1 MDNQA
6 YVAPKSEKMESCSTS
21 SEAMIPADDKPKYP
35 PEKMGSCS
43 TSGEAVIPPA
53 DDKPKYP
60 PGYRFVPKDVELIVD
75 YLEVK
80 IKNLPIPLDEIN
92 EVHLYEH
99 HPQFLADNNPQL
111 GEKEWYF
118 FTPRDRKYQNGQR
131 PSRSAGNGYWKAT
144 GSDKVISSGGKIV
157 GYKKSLVFHEG
168 KPPAGIKT
176 NWIMHEYKVNQPG
189 RAKTCP
195 TDMRLDDWVLCR
207 LYIKSE
213 RANNKRKRGDDTAQL
228 VKEEDEENN
237 EDQEDQEGEEAA
249 ETNSGN
255 EYQEA
260 AETNSGN
267 YNEYAKIGSNEY
279 ANNIGYNEH
288 ANISYKEFGDI
299 SDNTDTLLFDFV
311 SPFSTNIEDHLV
323 DTSPQVNNFPSSST
337 FPVYRNDSPVLS
349 INYNRPPHYI
359 QPAANNYYALPHDQN
374 HHTTT
379 DHNYDYITT
388 QREMFGVSPSRQVY
402 FENHRSSVHVPYDY
416 PRYQF
421 METPGTFQNIHG
433 NIPSPHIQNQGN
445 IPSPH
450 IQNQGIYERA
460 PSSFGSS
467 SLPSTSTTGASD
479 PTVKPQDNC
488 NDHPDYNQSMPRKRR
503 H

>member
-6 YVAPKSEKMESCSTS
+6 YIAPKSEKMESCSTS
-21 SEAMIPADDKPKYP
+21 
-35 PEKMGSCS
+35 
-43 TSGEAVIPPA
+43 GEAVIPAA

-60 PGYRFVPKDVELIVD
+60 PGYRFVPKDAELIVD

-92 EVHLYEH
+92 EVHLYDH

-157 GYKKSLVFHEG
+157 GYKKSLVYHEG

-213 RANNKRKRGDDTAQL
+213 RANKKRKRGDESAQL
-228 VKEEDEENN
+228 VKEEGEENN
-237 EDQEDQEGEEAA
+237 KDQEDQEREEAT

-255 EYQEA
+255 EDQEA
-260 AETNSGN
+260 AEMNSGN
-267 YNEYAKIGSNEY
+267 YNECANYIGSNEY
-279 ANNIGYNEH
+279 GNNIGCNEYPNNIGNNEH
-288 ANISYKEFGDI
+288 ADIGRYSELADFIDNPLLEFI
-299 SDNTDTLLFDFV
+299 F
-311 SPFSTNIEDHLV
+311 PFNMNVEDHLV
-323 DTSPQVNNFPSSST
+323 DTSPQVYNLPPSST
-337 FPVYRNDSPVLS
+337 FPDYRNDSLVLS
-349 INYNRPPHYI
+349 DNYNRPPHYI
-359 QPAANNYYALPHDQN
+359 QPPA
-374 HHTTT
+374 
-379 DHNYDYITT
+379 
-388 QREMFGVSPSRQVY
+388 QVY
-402 FENHRSSVHVPYDY
+402 FENDRSVHMPYNIDC

-421 METPGTFQNIHG
+421 METPGTFQNTHG

-460 PSSFGSS
+460 
-467 SLPSTSTTGASD
+467 
-479 PTVKPQDNC
+479 QDNC
-488 NDHPDYNQSMPRKRR
+488 NDHPDYNQLMPRKRR
-503 H
+503 QQ

>member
-6 YVAPKSEKMESCSTS
+6 YIAPKSEKMESCSTS
-21 SEAMIPADDKPKYP
+21 
-35 PEKMGSCS
+35 
-43 TSGEAVIPPA
+43 GEAVIPAA

-60 PGYRFVPKDVELIVD
+60 PGYRFVPKDAELIVD

-92 EVHLYEH
+92 DVHLYEH

-157 GYKKSLVFHEG
+157 GYKKSLVYHEG

-213 RANNKRKRGDDTAQL
+213 RANNKRKRGDETAQL

-237 EDQEDQEGEEAA
+237 ENQEDQEGEEAA

-255 EYQEA
+255 EDQEA
-260 AETNSGN
+260 AETNPGN
-267 YNEYAKIGSNEY
+267 YNEHATIGSNEY
-279 ANNIGYNEH
+279 ANNICYIEYPNNICYNG
-288 ANISYKEFGDI
+288 FGETI
-299 SDNTDTLLFDFV
+299 NNTDTLLFDPV
-311 SPFSTNIEDHLV
+311 SPFCTNIEDHLV
-323 DTSPQVNNFPSSST
+323 DTPPQVYNLPPSST
-337 FPVYRNDSPVLS
+337 FPDYPQVYNLPPSSTFPDYRNDSPVLS
-349 INYNRPPHYI
+349 DNYNRPPHYI
-359 QPAANNYYALPHDQN
+359 QPPA
-374 HHTTT
+374 
-379 DHNYDYITT
+379 
-388 QREMFGVSPSRQVY
+388 QVY
-402 FENHRSSVHVPYDY
+402 FENHRSVHMPYDIDY

-421 METPGTFQNIHG
+421 METPGTFQNSHG
-433 NIPSPHIQNQGN
+433 NQG
-445 IPSPH
+445 ISH
-450 IQNQGIYERA
+450 GNQGIYERA

-467 SLPSTSTTGASD
+467 SLPSTCTTGASD
-479 PTVKPQDNC
+479 PTAKPQDNC
-488 NDHPDYNQSMPRKRR
+488 NYHPDYNQSMPRKRR

>member
-1 MDNQA
+1 A
-6 YVAPKSEKMESCSTS
+6 YVAPKSCS
-21 SEAMIPADDKPKYP
+21 I
-35 PEKMGSCS
+35 
-43 TSGEAVIPPA
+43 SGEAVIPAA

-80 IKNLPIPLDEIN
+80 IKNLPIPLNEIN

-157 GYKKSLVFHEG
+157 GYKKSLVYHEG
-168 KPPAGIKT
+168 KAPAGIKT

-213 RANNKRKRGDDTAQL
+213 RANNKRKRGDETAQL
-228 VKEEDEENN
+228 VKEEDEEIN
-237 EDQEDQEGEEAA
+237 ENQENQEGEEAA
-249 ETNSGN
+249 ETNFGN
-255 EYQEA
+255 EDQEA

-267 YNEYAKIGSNEY
+267 YNEHATIGSNEY
-279 ANNIGYNEH
+279 ANNICYNECPN
-288 ANISYKEFGDI
+288 NICYNEFAETI
-299 SDNTDTLLFDFV
+299 NNTDTLLFDLV
-311 SPFSTNIEDHLV
+311 SPFCTNIKDHLV
-323 DTSPQVNNFPSSST
+323 DTPPQVYNLPPSST
-337 FPVYRNDSPVLS
+337 FPDYRNDSPVLS
-349 INYNRPPHYI
+349 DNYNRPPHYI
-359 QPAANNYYALPHDQN
+359 QPPAINYTALPHNQN

-379 DHNYDYITT
+379 DHNYDYITA

-402 FENHRSSVHVPYDY
+402 FENHRSVHMPYNIDC

-421 METPGTFQNIHG
+421 METPGTFQNSHGNIPSPHIQNQG

-488 NDHPDYNQSMPRKRR
+488 NDHPDYNQSMPRKR
-503 H
+503 HQQ